1 MNKEGENERLLTP
14 GRERET
20 LISCLCAACL
30 LAHVG
35 ETGQL
40 HLLAGSDV
48 ADGQMAGEEEN
59 V

>member
-20 LISCLCAACL
+20 LILCLRATRL
-30 LAHVG
+30 FAHVG
-35 ETGQL
+35 ETGHF

-48 ADGQMAGEEEN
+48 VDGQMAGGEEN